1 MYKIALQTIEEENKE
16 NLSIVFI
23 VADKLLDEFFNQEW
37 VEELAEIELV
47 DLKMEKAWKDLPGH
61 IQKEIYFHQRGRIN
75 EKINEMVYF
84 GILNDFVGKIWL
96 ENFLN
101 NELKILKGEEQA
113 NDEDIFVLK
122 DPNVVVDDNKK
133 TVYRNIRK
141 KFID

>member
-1 MYKIALQTIEEENKE
+1 MA
-16 NLSIVFI
+16 
-23 VADKLLDEFFNQEW
+23 
-37 VEELAEIELV
+37 
-47 DLKMEKAWKDLPGH
+47 
-61 IQKEIYFHQRGRIN
+61 
-75 EKINEMVYF
+75 
-84 GILNDFVGKIWL
+84 GK
-96 ENFLN
+96 FLN

>member
-1 MYKIALQTIEEENKE
+1 M
-16 NLSIVFI
+16 
-23 VADKLLDEFFNQEW
+23 
-37 VEELAEIELV
+37 
-47 DLKMEKAWKDLPGH
+47 PGH